1 MLKRYYPEGMAARL
15 VMTSELLLWGAPKV
29 LEELLQR
36 ERHWLLPPLLAAY
49 LTGSFLVTLQ
59 MMRVLNLVALSQSQM
74 LQRHSAGR
82 LETLAWQ

>member
-1 MLKRYYPEGMAARL
+1 MAARL

-36 ERHWLLPPLLAAY
+36 ERHWLLPPLLAAFR
-49 LTGSFLVTLQ
+49 TGSFLVTLQ
-59 MMRVLNLVALSQSQM
+59 MMGVVNLVALSQM
-74 LQRHSAGR
+74 LQRHSARR